1 METLKSIV
9 TSKGQIVIPKQI
21 RTRYGIKPSTVIHW
35 IQKAE
40 GILMIP
46 HLEDSVLA
54 AKGMIKKAGLVKKL
68 LKARQED
75 RLKENKRA

>member
-1 METLKSIV
+1 
-9 TSKGQIVIPKQI
+9 
-21 RTRYGIKPSTVIHW
+21 
-35 IQKAE
+35 
-40 GILMIP
+40 MIP

-75 RLKENKRA
+75 RLKEHKRA